1 MISLETF
8 KKKLG
13 PLADNYNE
21 EELIKMKNDM
31 DGLANFLLDEYIDKL
46 KENNKT

>member
-31 DGLANFLLDEYIDKL
+31 DGLANFLLDEYVDKS
-46 KENNKT
+46 KNKNES